1 MYFAVMFRHL
11 IATVVLRTK
20 SHSHWLAIACDFR
33 CVKIRTVAPHHQL
46 DSICLFD
53 WVDYPNQCI
62 RCLIWHFGLNTKI
75 WMRKCENCSWHLNSR
90 PNPELLCALLNKC
103 LFYLMRIDVFYS
115 VHFPAEYLIALN
127 SEMYTVA
134 QLQFAKSH
142 NKPRYFLNCL
152 FTLHKFKFEFPSD
165 ALRQL
170 FTFRQFDSSI
180 GRKRNCMREIVCN
193 YPSEIGTLNFM
204 SYAGKR

>member
-1 MYFAVMFRHL
+1 MFRHL

-33 CVKIRTVAPHHQL
+33 CVKIWTVAPHHQL

-53 WVDYPNQCI
+53 WVDCPNQCI
-62 RCLIWHFGLNTKI
+62 RRILNWTRKYEWGNVKIAHGIWTAGH
-75 WMRKCENCSWHLNSR
+75 
-90 PNPELLCALLNKC
+90 PELVCALLNKC

-115 VHFPAEYLIALN
+115 VHFPAESLIALN

-142 NKPRYFLNCL
+142 NKPRYFLNYL

>member
-1 MYFAVMFRHL
+1 MVADVLCCHVSTFDCYCCFENKISFALISYCMWFSMCKDSDCGATSPIRQHL
-11 IATVVLRTK
+11 FIWLSRL
-20 SHSHWLAIACDFR
+20 SESMHS
-33 CVKIRTVAPHHQL
+33 T
-46 DSICLFD
+46 
-53 WVDYPNQCI
+53 
-62 RCLIWHFGLNTKI
+62 HFELNTKI

-90 PNPELLCALLNKC
+90 PSRISMLNKC

-115 VHFPAEYLIALN
+115 VHFPAKYLIALN

-142 NKPRYFLNCL
+142 NKPRYFLNYL
-152 FTLHKFKFEFPSD
+152 FTLHKFKFEFSSD

>member
-90 PNPELLCALLNKC
+90 PSRISMCIAQQMFILSYANRCF
-103 LFYLMRIDVFYS
+103 LFGSFSSRIF
-115 VHFPAEYLIALN
+115 
-127 SEMYTVA
+127 
-134 QLQFAKSH
+134 
-142 NKPRYFLNCL
+142 NC
-152 FTLHKFKFEFPSD
+152 FKFWNVHSCTAAICQKSQQTQIFSE
-165 ALRQL
+165 L
-170 FTFRQFDSSI
+170 F
-180 GRKRNCMREIVCN
+180 V
-193 YPSEIGTLNFM
+193 YV
-204 SYAGKR
+204 A